1 MSSVLNKLFTRY
13 LFVTN
18 TLATGGLLALGDCIT
33 QTMEKAYARRES
45 GDLDKKV
52 PMTNHNWGRT
62 GRMFTI
68 GVMVGPFNHLWY
80 TKIIDK
86 IVKTGGVQGTVKRI
100 LADQAFAGPFFCFS
114 FFFGMGMLEGRGVD
128 GALQE
133 VKDKFLTVYVIDW
146 FVWPPA
152 QFINFYYLPVKLR
165 VVYVSFLTLIW
176 NTFLSWYKHREISH
190 QHEE

>member
-1 MSSVLNKLFTRY
+1 MSSVLNKLFTKY

-33 QTMEKAYARRES
+33 QKMETAYARQQDQ
-45 GDLDKKV
+45 DLV
-52 PMTNHNWGRT
+52 PGKYTHNWGRT

-68 GVMVGPFNHLWY
+68 GVMLGPFNHLWY
-80 TKIIDK
+80 TKIIEK
-86 IVKTGGVQGTVKRI
+86 IVKTGGKQGAVKRI
-100 LADQAFAGPFFCFS
+100 LADQAIAGPFFCFS
-114 FFFGMGMLEGRGVD
+114 FFFGMGMMEGRGVD

-152 QFINFYYLPVKLR
+152 QFINFYFLPKKFR
-165 VVYVSFLTLIW
+165 VVYVSCLTLIW
-176 NTFLSWYKHREISH
+176 NTFLSWYKHREIAH
-190 QHEE
+190 KHEV

>member
-1 MSSVLNKLFTRY
+1 MSSVFKKLFTRY

-18 TLATGGLLALGDCIT
+18 TVVTGSLLATGDCVT
-33 QTMEKAYARRES
+33 QTVEKAYTKRE
-45 GDLDKKV
+45 GDKSVRKHD
-52 PMTNHNWGRT
+52 WGRT

-68 GVMVGPFNHLWY
+68 GLMLGPFNHMWY
-80 TKIIDK
+80 NKLIEK
-86 IVKTGGVQGTVKRI
+86 IVTTGGTKGALKRI
-100 LADQAFAGPFFCFS
+100 LADQICAGPFFCFS

-152 QFINFYYLPVKLR
+152 QFINFYFLPKHLR
-165 VVYVSFLTLIW
+165 VVYVGFLTLCW
-176 NTFLSWYKHREISH
+176 NTFLSWYKHRDLPH
-190 QHEE
+190 DHDP